1 MLWNTWKYLRFFS
14 ITILL
19 LLAAWGTTWGGH
31 SLWITFIVGFIFVTG
46 GDAVFGDDDSDP
58 TYAHPWLLNLSLYS
72 TLPLLL
78 IISFLF
84 AWQLSDR
91 DLFGFGAM
99 MQSLIGLD
107 MVAARANNT
116 WFDILGAVLGIGLI
130 YGGAGTVVAH
140 ELTHRTWS
148 KPAMLVGRWMLALT
162 GDASFAI
169 EHVYGHHKNVATR
182 QDPATARRGE
192 NAWFFVVRSTV
203 QSYLHAWK
211 LENERLSKLGISRW
225 SWRNRMHRGNLMTL
239 SYVVFFGWAAGWQ
252 GALIWI
258 ATAIYGKGYLEFV
271 NFVEHYGLVRVP
283 GAPVEPRHSWNCNK
297 RVSSYLLY
305 NLTRHSHHHAQ
316 GEKPFWQLKAY
327 PDTPMLPGGY
337 LTMIVIAAIPPL
349 FNRIMIPR
357 VLEWDRRFSTAEE
370 KPLIDEANRLSG
382 HPWFENGLPDSMT
395 GHGRPQIA

>member
-1 MLWNTWKYLRFFS
+1 MWKYLRFFS
-14 ITILL
+14 ITGLL
-19 LLAAWGTTWGGH
+19 VLAAWGTAMGGYH
-31 SLWITFIVGFIFVTG
+31 LWLTFLVGFVFVTG
-46 GDAVFGDDDSDP
+46 GDAVFGDDDSEP
-58 TYAHPWLLNLSLYS
+58 AYAHPWILNLSLYS

-78 IISFLF
+78 LISFLF

-91 DLFGFGAM
+91 DLFGLGNAVA
-99 MQSLIGLD
+99 SLTGRDVLAIR
-107 MVAARANNT
+107 AANS

-192 NAWFFVVRSTV
+192 SAWAFVLRSTI
-203 QSYLHAWK
+203 QSYLHAWT
-211 LENERLSKLGISRW
+211 LETERLARLGHSQW
-225 SWRNRMHRGNLMTL
+225 SWRNRMHRGNGMTL
-239 SYVVFFGWAAGWQ
+239 SYLAFFAWAASWQ

-271 NFVEHYGLVRVP
+271 NYVEHYGLVRVP

-316 GEKPFWQLKAY
+316 GEMPFWRLKAY
-327 PDTPMLPGGY
+327 PDTPMLPAGY
-337 LTMIVIAAIPPL
+337 LTMIVIAAVPPL

-357 VLEWDRRFSTAEE
+357 VQDWDRRFAAPSERE
-370 KPLIDEANRLSG
+370 HIEEANRLSG
-382 HPWFENGLPDSMT
+382 HPWFAEGLPQADAGLT
-395 GHGRPQIA
+395 GAA

>member
-1 MLWNTWKYLRFFS
+1 MLWNIWKYLRFFS

-19 LLAAWGTTWGGH
+19 LLAAWGTSLGGH
-31 SLWITFIVGFIFVTG
+31 SLWLTFIVGFIFVTG
-46 GDAVFGDDDSDP
+46 GDAVFGDDDSEP
-58 TYAHPWLLNLSLYS
+58 TYAHPWLLNLSLYA

-78 IISFLF
+78 MISFLF

-99 MQSLIGLD
+99 MQNLVGLD

-116 WFDILGAVLGIGLI
+116 WFDILGAVLGIGMI

-148 KPAMLVGRWMLALT
+148 KPAMVVGRWMLALT

-192 NAWFFVVRSTV
+192 NAWSFVVRSTV

-211 LENERLSKLGISRW
+211 LETERLAKLGISAW

-239 SYVVFFGWAAGWQ
+239 CYVAFFAWAAGWQ

-327 PDTPMLPGGY
+327 PDTPMLPAGY
-337 LTMIVIAAIPPL
+337 LTMIVIAAVPPL
-349 FNRIMIPR
+349 FNRIMVPR
-357 VLEWDRRFSTAEE
+357 VLEWDRRFATAEE
-370 KPLIDEANRLSG
+370 KPLIEEANRLSG
-382 HPWFENGLPDSMT
+382 HPWFQNGLPESMT